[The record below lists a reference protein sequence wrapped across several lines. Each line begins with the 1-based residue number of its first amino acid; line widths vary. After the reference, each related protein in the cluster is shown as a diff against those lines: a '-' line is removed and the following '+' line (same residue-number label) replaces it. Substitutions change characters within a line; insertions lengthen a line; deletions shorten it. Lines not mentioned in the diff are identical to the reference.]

1 MILFAKGGNYEYTNT
16 QKNACRT
23 VHCNTACCN
32 IASDR
37 CVFRAPSD
45 REAVDLALPSLRAF
59 VSDIEKDDISILKS
73 YQKDTDTIVVLK
85 AGGVN
90 YPGLKSQACKC
101 PG

>member
-1 MILFAKGGNYEYTNT
+1 MNIQTLKQTFVVLFIAISLLTA
-16 QKNACRT
+16 ACS
-23 VHCNTACCN
+23 C
-32 IASDR
+32 
-37 CVFRAPSD
+37 APSD

-59 VSDIEKDDISILKS
+59 VPDIEKDDISILKS